1 MDPKYYYFF
10 LIICSENKRIYFVP
24 VDNTL
29 RIMIRTR
36 DFSFSLK
43 FSNIF
48 FYYSCC
54 MHIYECD
61 MLLIHK
67 NFLGLNVIFC
77 YFFKAC
83 DMSTLSS
90 KLSSSTYNSQMFCTL
105 LNMFYLGVSQL
116 KLVSCYGVFFWC
128 KYHVSNNLMGDV
140 DTV

>member
-36 DFSFSLK
+36 DFSFSFK
-43 FSNIF
+43 FSNYF
-48 FYYSCC
+48 LFCFNYSRC

-61 MLLIHK
+61 MLLAHK

-77 YFFKAC
+77 YFFIAC

-90 KLSSSTYNSQMFCTL
+90 KLSSSTYISQMFCTL
-105 LNMFYLGVSQL
+105 LNMFYLGVFSI
-116 KLVSCYGVFFWC
+116 KAR
-128 KYHVSNNLMGDV
+128 
-140 DTV
+140 